1 MMSPV
6 GGHGT
11 PIWDVP
17 SSNAHRCRD
26 SQAQA
31 DSFRSMLVGILLYS
45 IAVIFQGYVPIS
57 GFFG

>member
-31 DSFRSMLVGILLYS
+31 DSFRSMLYS
-45 IAVIFQGYVPIS
+45 IAVIFQGYVQIS
-57 GFFG
+57 GFVG